1 MKPTIIDWQPIETA
15 PKDGTAV
22 LVWPP
27 TWIGCISCAKWSE
40 DQHANRPRPFW
51 SRFDS
56 HSDSDSRSQPPTHWA
71 PLPAGPA

>member
-1 MKPTIIDWQPIETA
+1 MQPITIDWQPIETA
-15 PKDGTAV
+15 PKDGTTI

-56 HSDSDSRSQPPTHWA
+56 HRDSDSRSKPPTHWA

>member
-15 PKDGTAV
+15 PKDGTTV

-27 TWIGCISCAKWSE
+27 TWAGCISCAKWSE
-40 DQHANRPRPFW
+40 DQYANRPRPFW

-56 HSDSDSRSQPPTHWA
+56 HRDSDSRSKPPTHWA
-71 PLPAGPA
+71 PLPSGPA